1 MVAEAAPTRPRQRT
15 WNMHWPSFDRQQ
27 PAGRTKVLKHT
38 TAARSRTPGAR
49 PHSAIA
55 VNDPHTEWR
64 SMLDHDF
71 KGRRTGTMAW
81 STDDV
86 KLLHGKRLCVPRT
99 PPLPLNQ
106 MRQDPL
112 LQEIQQRPW
121 QPEARSLRW
130 LPESRHMHAG
140 DDDHDNSD
148 VSPVGLAPD
157 ARAQVQAAIHRGV
170 LRESSRLKLEVEFCR
185 AQRPSFTLRGSSMR
199 YLEQFNDIVASVSS
213 VAQEPSSQEEGPFL
227 HGAFSAMR
235 WCTVCEA
242 PPKLDAGKPASR
254 IGAFEV
260 QLVWENGV
268 GDRQQLEVFTKLK
281 SGLWPHAGLLV
292 NDLVELLPRLA
303 NASSLGKMSQEHKQA
318 LQHTQSMAQKQENTI
333 RQLQTKLQRVER
345 ALALKQEDAV
355 TYAAAMA
362 ASDVADVASKL
373 RTAEERIQVLQKSR
387 LERVGSASNL
397 KKQDVDEYYSDDF
410 ETEEDLSM
418 VKEKLRNCEDEL
430 QSCLCELATSKDEL
444 RRVQD
449 EAQTLRMHT
458 SSLEDMVH
466 GLRND
471 LETMKHSLASAKSRV
486 VEVEAMHR
494 DTQSNA
500 SLEQQK
506 SNERIAELSLALA
519 NERDE
524 STALLKKERHEA
536 TEMLQK
542 IRQEYDEIASR
553 VQKEAVMA
561 VANGNREAQTIA
573 EKARQEAA
581 AEVASDRQALA
592 RERAVFKKIVAAE
605 KQKADGLQTQLN
617 GMESKL
623 SHVTAQLEV
632 ANDKVSVAA
641 GALSSVN
648 DRLKDAE
655 DDERKFRQ
663 EREQELQ
670 HLQEG
675 NALLKVANAELREQ
689 LLHVQQ
695 ALATVTAERTGSAEM
710 ATEQDSRS
718 QIKGDTVQDQETA
731 AQRLQ
736 LWQERVRELE
746 AQRTEMLRLHA
757 EQLSA
762 LNLER
767 EERLMES
774 GRQLAQAEAK
784 IARAEE
790 GRLGSETEAQ
800 RLRQHVV
807 QLQMEREA
815 HMANIAEKRFR
826 KHDAL
831 ISMHVAQD
839 RSREEEWTR
848 CSQKNGQESLTPIL
862 DASAAGATP
871 AIPASARALV
881 TTASGG
887 SGSKADRLQSY
898 ENLLQSAVLSCSQL
912 EADAETRL
920 HVSSTTAVSIP
931 GQRLEGVAR
940 GALLPEVWTF
950 CSKCGHR
957 VDGGADSRFCS
968 FCGRQMR
975 MI

>member
-1 MVAEAAPTRPRQRT
+1 MVAEAARTRPRQRT
-15 WNMHWPSFDRQQ
+15 WNMHWPSFDRQH
-27 PAGRTKVLKHT
+27 AGRTKVLTQT
-38 TAARSRTPGAR
+38 TAATPGAR

-55 VNDPHTEWR
+55 INDPRTEWR

-86 KLLHGKRLCVPRT
+86 KLLHGKRLCFPRT

-121 QPEARSLRW
+121 QPEAQSLGW
-130 LPESRHMHAG
+130 LPESQHAG
-140 DDDHDNSD
+140 VDDHDNSD
-148 VSPVGLAPD
+148 VSPVGLPPD
-157 ARAQVQAAIHRGV
+157 ARARVQAAIHQGL

-199 YLEQFNDIVASVSS
+199 YLSKFNEIVASVSS

-235 WCTVCEA
+235 WCTVCES
-242 PPKLDAGKPASR
+242 PPQIGSR
-254 IGAFEV
+254 MGAFEV

-292 NDLVELLPRLA
+292 NDLIELLPRLA
-303 NASSLGKMSQEHKQA
+303 NASSLGKMSQEHRQA
-318 LQHTQSMAQKQENTI
+318 LQHTQSMAQKQQNTI

-362 ASDVADVASKL
+362 ASGVADIVSKL
-373 RTAEERIQVLQKSR
+373 RAAEERIQVLQKSP
-387 LERVGSASNL
+387 LESVGSASNL
-397 KKQDVDEYYSDDF
+397 EKQNVDEYYSDDF
-410 ETEEDLSM
+410 ETEEDFGM
-418 VKEKLRNCEDEL
+418 VRGKLTHCEDEL

-444 RRVQD
+444 RRVED
-449 EAQTLRMHT
+449 EAQTLRMQIR
-458 SSLEDMVH
+458 SLEDLVL

-471 LETMKHSLASAKSRV
+471 LETMKHTLASAKSRV

-494 DTQSNA
+494 DTESNA

-524 STALLKKERHEA
+524 STALLKRERHEA
-536 TEMLQK
+536 AEMLQK
-542 IRQEYDEIASR
+542 MRQEYDQIASR
-553 VQKEAVMA
+553 VQKEAAMA
-561 VANGNREAQTIA
+561 VANGNREAQMIA
-573 EKARQEAA
+573 AKARQEAA
-581 AEVASDRQALA
+581 AEVASERQALA
-592 RERAVFKKIVAAE
+592 RDRAAIKKIVAAE
-605 KQKADGLQTQLN
+605 KQKADGLQTQLI

-641 GALSSVN
+641 RALSSVN
-648 DRLKDAE
+648 ERLKDVE

-670 HLQEG
+670 HLQEA
-675 NALLKVANAELREQ
+675 NALLKVANAELHGQ
-689 LLHVQQ
+689 LLHAQQ
-695 ALATVTAERTGSAEM
+695 ALATMTAERTGTAEM

-718 QIKGDTVQDQETA
+718 QIKGDTMQDQETA

-757 EQLSA
+757 EQLSV

-767 EERLMES
+767 EERLMDS
-774 GRQLAQAEAK
+774 GKQLAQAEAK

-800 RLRQHVV
+800 RLREHVV

-826 KHDAL
+826 KDDAL
-831 ISMHVAQD
+831 ISMHAERD
-839 RSREEEWTR
+839 RGQEEERAR
-848 CSQKNGQESLTPIL
+848 CSQENSQKSLTAIL
-862 DASAAGATP
+862 DSSAAAGATP
-871 AIPASARALV
+871 AIPASARALA

-898 ENLLQSAVLSCSQL
+898 ENLPQSAVLSCSQL

-920 HVSSTTAVSIP
+920 HVSSTTAVAIP
-931 GQRLEGVAR
+931 GQRLEEVAR
-940 GALLPEVWTF
+940 GAILPEVWTF

-968 FCGRQMR
+968 ACGRRMR